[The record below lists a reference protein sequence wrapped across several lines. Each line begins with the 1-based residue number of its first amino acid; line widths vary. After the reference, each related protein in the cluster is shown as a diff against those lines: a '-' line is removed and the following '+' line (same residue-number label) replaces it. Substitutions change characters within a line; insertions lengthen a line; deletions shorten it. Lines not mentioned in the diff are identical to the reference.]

1 MGINYKKIGKITLI
15 IISNILFLIY
25 SYFST
30 MLWLT
35 TFTFSIEGISIPI
48 SEFLYFFKIVI
59 VLAIIAIIPLVFS
72 KYLLINIIITIVMA
86 MGWLMTSINS
96 PTKEIMN
103 MNIYGFSLNMILI
116 ALMSYSIIIKKL
128 NKKSDKLSVI

>member
-1 MGINYKKIGKITLI
+1 MGIDYKKIGKFTLI

>member
-1 MGINYKKIGKITLI
+1 MGIDYKKIGKIVLI

-48 SEFLYFFKIVI
+48 SEFLYFFKFVI
-59 VLAIIAIIPLVFS
+59 VLAIVAIIPLIFS

-86 MGWLMTSINS
+86 IGWLMTSINS

>member
-1 MGINYKKIGKITLI
+1 MGIDYKKTGKFALI

>member
-1 MGINYKKIGKITLI
+1 MGIDYKKIGKFTLI

-103 MNIYGFSLNMILI
+103 MNLYGFSLNMILI
-116 ALMSYSIIIKKL
+116 AIMSYSIIIKKL

>member
-1 MGINYKKIGKITLI
+1 MGIDYKKIGKITLI

-128 NKKSDKLSVI
+128 NKKSDKLSII

>member
-1 MGINYKKIGKITLI
+1 MGIDYKKIGKITLI